1 MEASSDDW
9 FADFDG
15 DGVPELARLPVRTG
29 EVTERL
35 IAKILGY
42 DGSTPPDEML
52 LVADA
57 NDEYDFEG
65 ASAELQSL
73 VPGDVRAVDLNRG
86 QMSAAAAKAA
96 LLDAIARGQRF
107 VNYTGHGNVNQWHGD
122 LLTNEDAVVLDNA
135 DHLPVF
141 LMMTCLNGYFNDP
154 SLDSL
159 AEKLLMNPRGGAVAV
174 WASSGQTLPGGQ
186 WAVNQEMYR
195 QMFSGPQVRVGDAAR
210 AAKLATTDIDVR
222 QTWILFGDPTM
233 RLK

>member
-1 MEASSDDW
+1 MSD
-9 FADFDG
+9 
-15 DGVPELARLPVRTG
+15 
-29 EVTERL
+29 
-35 IAKILGY
+35 
-42 DGSTPPDEML
+42 
-52 LVADA
+52 
-57 NDEYDFEG
+57 
-65 ASAELQSL
+65 
-73 VPGDVRAVDLNRG
+73 
-86 QMSAAAAKAA
+86 AAAKAA
-96 LLDAIARGQRF
+96 LLDAIARGQRV
-107 VNYTGHGNVNQWHGD
+107 VNYTGHGNVNQWHGN

-195 QMFSGPQVRVGDAAR
+195 QMFSAPQVRIGDAAR
-210 AAKLATTDIDVR
+210 AAKVATTDVDVR